1 MPVSR
6 VVNVLRGL
14 LAGAGLAVVGSL
26 APATGLPEY
35 QLKAAFLYNFANF
48 TEWPAA
54 VGATIQLCVYGP
66 DPFGSFLDDMDGAKL
81 GGRKLAVR
89 RTNQFDAL
97 ATCNLVFVATP
108 ALSSLPRIVEA
119 AKGKPLLTI
128 VEGGEQPWRGAAITL
143 TLDSSRVA
151 FEVNMTAVRD
161 ANLTL
166 SSKLLRLARD
176 VRQ

>member
-1 MPVSR
+1 MPR

-14 LAGAGLAVVGSL
+14 LAGAGLAVIASL
-26 APATGLPEY
+26 APATSLPEY

-48 TEWPAA
+48 TEWPAS

-66 DPFGSFLDDMDGAKL
+66 DPFGAFLDDMDGAKL
-81 GGRKLAVR
+81 GSRKIAVR

-97 ATCNLVFVATP
+97 AGCNLVFVATP
-108 ALSSLPRIVEA
+108 ALASLPRIVEA
-119 AKGKPLLTI
+119 AKGKPLLTV
-128 VEGGEQPWRGAAITL
+128 VEGGEQPGRGAAITL

-151 FEVNMTAVRD
+151 FEVNMAAVRD